1 MMGLG
6 MVKKCWWWGWK
17 AMSSCCTLVIN
28 NWDRVCCKKWV
39 HYRPGF
45 TVEIVTLF
53 RGRLSH
59 SLKEDFHITHHR
71 KMVTSKKILG
81 KTCHHI
87 LPSTRHSQVENLVT
101 FEALFQISSQGVSD
115 HDRYLWRCS
124 TTHVFL
130 SKTLEV
136 WTQADCPSCLA
147 VSEYWQHAAA
157 AIFTKRTRSQKCI
170 FVYHHPKNWF
180 EVNQS
185 FYNQRQIWIKSW
197 TR

>member
-1 MMGLG
+1 MLNLVNMKSMDFMVYPCHHKKMLIVMMGLG

-28 NWDRVCCKKWV
+28 NWGRVCCKKWV
-39 HYRPGF
+39 HYSTGWDPLLRLL
-45 TVEIVTLF
+45 TLQ
-53 RGRLSH
+53 RLSH

-71 KMVTSKKILG
+71 NMVTSKKIFG

-124 TTHVFL
+124 TCSYQRHL
-130 SKTLEV
+130 SLDSSWLPKLFSLEWV
-136 WTQADCPSCLA
+136 LAACSSSYIYKKNQEPEMHFCL
-147 VSEYWQHAAA
+147 
-157 AIFTKRTRSQKCI
+157 
-170 FVYHHPKNWF
+170 
-180 EVNQS
+180 
-185 FYNQRQIWIKSW
+185 
-197 TR
+197 